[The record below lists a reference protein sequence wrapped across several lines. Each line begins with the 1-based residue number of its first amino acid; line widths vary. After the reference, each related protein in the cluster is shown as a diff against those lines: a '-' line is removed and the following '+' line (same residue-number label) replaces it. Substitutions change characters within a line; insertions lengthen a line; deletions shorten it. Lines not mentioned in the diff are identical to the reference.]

1 MDKLSGLASK
11 LSGKKKG
18 ESKGS
23 SEADGSGGGGSNDQK
38 DYLDKGKSPPGVF
51 RPYLNHVGLD
61 SVERKFG
68 GGKVDP
74 DKMRDTNEKI
84 TDTAREQFEGATG

>member
-11 LSGKKKG
+11 LGGKHKD

-23 SEADGSGGGGSNDQK
+23 GEAGGSGGSNDQK
-38 DYLDKGKSPPGVF
+38 DYLDKG
-51 RPYLNHVGLD
+51 LD

-68 GGKVDP
+68 GGKIDP

-84 TDTAREQFEGATG
+84 TDTAREKFEGATGKKVPEKFSN